1 MKAICIH
8 KKIKKQ
14 KFERLTPGDD
24 VRYRNARWEVAT
36 VCCISTEN
44 ATIILRKKMSRIHV
58 IIELVTDGGEMFFQ
72 FKEISPEGITSW
84 GETSET
90 SEIKFVSGHFGA
102 MKENEETVYT
112 PIQVGD
118 EFIHRNHDKRY
129 VVKFIAEDGSLIAW
143 DSDYHRSVFVNRN
156 DRDQLK
162 AYDMKLS

>member
-1 MKAICIH
+1 MKAICIR

-24 VRYRNARWEVAT
+24 VRYQNARWEVAT
-36 VCCISTEN
+36 VCCITEN
-44 ATIILRKKMSRIHV
+44 PMIILRKKMSRIHV
-58 IIELVTDGGEMFFQ
+58 IIELATDCSEMFFQ

-90 SEIKFVSGHFGA
+90 SEIKFVSGHFGV

>member
-1 MKAICIH
+1 
-8 KKIKKQ
+8 
-14 KFERLTPGDD
+14 
-24 VRYRNARWEVAT
+24 
-36 VCCISTEN
+36 
-44 ATIILRKKMSRIHV
+44 MSRIHV
-58 IIELVTDGGEMFFQ
+58 IIELVTDSGEMSFR

-90 SEIKFVSGHFGA
+90 SEIKFVSGHFGV

-118 EFIHRNHDKRY
+118 EFVHRNHDKRY

>member
-1 MKAICIH
+1 MKAICIR

-24 VRYRNARWEVAT
+24 VRYKNARWEVAT
-36 VCCISTEN
+36 VCCITEN
-44 ATIILRKKMSRIHV
+44 PTIILRKKMSRIHV
-58 IIELVTDGGEMFFQ
+58 IIELVTDCGEMSFR
-72 FKEISPEGITSW
+72 FKEISPEGITIW

-90 SEIKFVSGHFGA
+90 SEIKFVSGHFGV

-143 DSDYHRSVFVNRN
+143 DADYHKSVFVNRN

>member
-1 MKAICIH
+1 MKAICIR

-24 VRYRNARWEVAT
+24 VRYQNARWEVAT
-36 VCCISTEN
+36 VCCITEN
-44 ATIILRKKMSRIHV
+44 PMIILRKKMSRIHV
-58 IIELVTDGGEMFFQ
+58 IIELATGGGEMFFQ
-72 FKEISPEGITSW
+72 FKEISPEGITGW

-90 SEIKFVSGHFGA
+90 SEIKFASGHFGV

>member
-1 MKAICIH
+1 MKAICIR

-24 VRYRNARWEVAT
+24 VRYQNARWEVAT
-36 VCCISTEN
+36 VCCITEN
-44 ATIILRKKMSRIHV
+44 PMIILRKKMSRIHV
-58 IIELVTDGGEMFFQ
+58 IIELVTDCVEMSFR

-84 GETSET
+84 GETPET